1 MSQHPI
7 RFVRREVFGETQ
19 AGLAKLGGVS
29 RPRVSRYE
37 SGQEDPPYRF
47 LARLRSAAQAMGL
60 RLPADWFFEIPADPK
75 ATSSEQEPQP

>member
-1 MSQHPI
+1 M
-7 RFVRREVFGETQ
+7 FGETQ

-47 LARLRSAAQAMGL
+47 LVKLRLAARRMGL
-60 RLPADWFFEIPADPK
+60 PLPADWFFEAPAPVD
-75 ATSSEQEPQP
+75 AQDEAEPQP

>member
-47 LARLRSAAQAMGL
+47 LAKLRLAARAMGL
-60 RLPADWFFEIPADPK
+60 PLPADWFFETPPAVEVQD
-75 ATSSEQEPQP
+75 EPEARP